1 MKKRPLILLTNDDG
15 FEAPG
20 IRILAEAMTAYGD
33 VVAVAPMTP
42 QSGMSSAITVGSA
55 LKISEKTPVGDA
67 RIFAVNG
74 TPVDCVKL
82 AIHTILGA
90 RPDMLVSG
98 INHGANSG
106 NSVIYSGTMG
116 AVMEGCFNGIPSV
129 GLSLLHHSLKADFTL
144 SREYWERICVGVLEN
159 GLPEDLCLNV
169 NIPAKITP
177 KGVRTCRAAKGYW
190 TEEYARY
197 LDPSGNPF
205 FWLTGRFV
213 NREPEAEDTD
223 LYWLDRGFISV
234 VPVTPDQT
242 AISHLKPT
250 VKRFDV

>member
-1 MKKRPLILLTNDDG
+1 MKKRPLILLTNDDSY
-15 FEAPG
+15 EAPG
-20 IRILAEAMTAYGD
+20 LRILAEAMAAYGD

-55 LKISEKTPVGDA
+55 LKITEKAPVGEA
-67 RIFAVNG
+67 RFFAVNG
-74 TPVDCVKL
+74 TPVDCVKIAL
-82 AIHTILGA
+82 HTILGA

-98 INHGANSG
+98 INHGSNSG

-116 AVMEGCFNGIPSV
+116 AVMEGCFNHIPSV
-129 GLSLLHHSLKADFTL
+129 GLSLLHHSMKADFTL
-144 SREYWERICVGVLEN
+144 SRELWERICADVLGE
-159 GLPEDLCLNV
+159 GLPQDVCLNV

-177 KGVRTCRAAKGYW
+177 KGVKACRAAKGYW
-190 TEEYARY
+190 TDEYARY

-213 NREPEAEDTD
+213 NSEPDADDTD

-234 VPVTPDQT
+234 VPVSPDQT
-242 AISHLKPT
+242 ALSWLRPAA
-250 VKRFDV
+250 KRFDK